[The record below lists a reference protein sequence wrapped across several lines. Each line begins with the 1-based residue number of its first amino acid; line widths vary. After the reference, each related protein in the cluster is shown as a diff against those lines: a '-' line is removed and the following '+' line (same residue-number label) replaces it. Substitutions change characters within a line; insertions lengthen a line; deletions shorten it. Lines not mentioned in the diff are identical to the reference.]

1 MTTLV
6 RYMSRL
12 NQLFRGKRAA
22 LLNDLRAAL
31 GTTSRTTIFR
41 ILKAVGYFTSYSH
54 AGRYYTLRRIP
65 KFDRWGLWAWRDVG
79 FSSHGTLRAT
89 SVFLIEQSAAGQTH
103 EELEQRLGLRV
114 YDTLRGLV
122 EAGAI
127 TRERFEDVYLYL
139 SADPKKAGAQIAARR
154 ELQVPAP
161 ASALPLDPLLVID
174 ILVQVIHHP
183 GEDAGG
189 IAGRLRA
196 AGRAVTA
203 GQVDHV
209 FLAYGVKKTAARSR
223 SRRSQ
228 A

>member
-1 MTTLV
+1 MTTPV
-6 RYMSRL
+6 GYISRL
-12 NQLFRGKRAA
+12 DQLFRRKRAA

-103 EELEQRLGLRV
+103 AELEPRLGLRV
-114 YDTLRGLV
+114 YDTLRSLV
-122 EAGAI
+122 EAGAV

-139 SADPKKAGAQIAARR
+139 SADRKKAAAQIAARR

-161 ASALPLDPLLVID
+161 ALPLDPLLVID

-183 GEDAGG
+183 GEDAAG

-203 GQVDHV
+203 EQVDQV

>member
-1 MTTLV
+1 MTTPV
-6 RYMSRL
+6 RYISRL
-12 NQLFRGKRAA
+12 DELFRRKRAA

-31 GTTSRTTIFR
+31 GTTSRTTVFR

-89 SVFLIEQSAAGQTH
+89 SVFLIGQSAAGQTH
-103 EELEQRLGLRV
+103 AELEQRVGLRV
-114 YDTLRGLV
+114 YDTLRSLV

-127 TRERFEDVYLYL
+127 TRERVEDVSLYL
-139 SADPKKAGAQIAARR
+139 STDRKKAAAQISARR
-154 ELQVPAP
+154 ELQLPAP

-183 GEDAGG
+183 GEDAAG

-203 GQVDHV
+203 GQVDQV

>member
-1 MTTLV
+1 
-6 RYMSRL
+6 MSRL
-12 NQLFRGKRAA
+12 DQLFRRKRVA

-31 GTTSRTTIFR
+31 GTTSRTTVFR

-89 SVFLIEQSAAGQTH
+89 AVFLIEQSAAGQTH
-103 EELEQRLGLRV
+103 AELEQRLGLRV
-114 YDTLRGLV
+114 YDTLRSLV
-122 EAGAI
+122 EAGAV
-127 TRERFEDVYLYL
+127 TRERFEDVSLYL
-139 SADPKKAGAQIAARR
+139 SADPKKAAAQIAARR

-161 ASALPLDPLLVID
+161 TSALPLDPLLVID
-174 ILVQVIHHP
+174 ILVQVIHDP
-183 GEDAGG
+183 GEDAAG

-203 GQVDHV
+203 EQVDQV

>member
-1 MTTLV
+1 MTPPVQYL
-6 RYMSRL
+6 SRL
-12 NQLFRGKRAA
+12 NQLFRRKRAA
-22 LLNDLRAAL
+22 LLNDLRRAL
-31 GTTSRTTIFR
+31 GTTSRTTVFR

-65 KFDRWGLWAWRDVG
+65 KFDRWGLWAWQDVG

-114 YDTLRGLV
+114 YDTLRSLV
-122 EAGAI
+122 EAGAV

-139 SADPKKAGAQIAARR
+139 SADRKKAAAQIAARR

-161 ASALPLDPLLVID
+161 APALPFDPLLVID
-174 ILVQVIHHP
+174 ILVQAIHHP
-183 GEDAGG
+183 GEDAAGV
-189 IAGRLRA
+189 AGRLRA

-203 GQVDHV
+203 GQVDQV

-228 A
+228 T